1 MDELRSAMTYAVFH
15 AYVLAAYLYTVTH
28 FLDESEIYHELNTN
42 PLAFLISANLDWFNN
57 AVRFLKL

>member
-1 MDELRSAMTYAVFH
+1 MTYAVFH